1 MSMRIKR
8 VVNIFSIPL
17 ESSVFESHSA
27 NIAAQS
33 QLEDFLTGCAV
44 FGIVSNVDIKGNNV
58 LPSFYVAMQ

>member
-8 VVNIFSIPL
+8 VINIFSIPL

-33 QLEDFLTGCAV
+33 QLEDFLTGCTAIY
-44 FGIVSNVDIKGNNV
+44 GKGYQMWQLVVNLYNYHV
-58 LPSFYVAMQ
+58 KPI